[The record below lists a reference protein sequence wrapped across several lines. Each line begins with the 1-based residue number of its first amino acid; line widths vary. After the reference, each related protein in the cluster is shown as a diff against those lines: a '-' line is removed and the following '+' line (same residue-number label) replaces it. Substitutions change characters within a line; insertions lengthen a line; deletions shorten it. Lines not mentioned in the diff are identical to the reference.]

1 MWIFV
6 CLVFHGIN
14 LQNRLLSEGL
24 DVMIYST
31 TYFKSLE
38 KWDIEAM
45 DIKDVIELK
54 LRKIITL

>member
-1 MWIFV
+1 
-6 CLVFHGIN
+6 
-14 LQNRLLSEGL
+14 
-24 DVMIYST
+24 MIYST

-54 LRKIITL
+54 LREIITL